1 MKNQVQHSRL
11 HASVSRRKFL
21 GQATAAAVG
30 FSIVPRRVLGG
41 TGYVPPS
48 DKVNIAF
55 IGVGSQGLRVML
67 HFLREP
73 DVQGVAVCDVNKGSA
88 NHPQWETHEFCNSV
102 RKLLGVDG
110 GWDWLSP
117 DQPIQLTHSLGVTS
131 GVAGREPCQKI
142 VEAYYGA
149 QQRSGQFSGCAAYVD
164 FRELLEKQKDL
175 DAVVVCT
182 TDNLHAA
189 VSAAAMKKR
198 KHVFCQKPLTHTI
211 YEARRIAEIARETG
225 VATQI
230 AVANQASEATRQL
243 CEWIWAGAIGP
254 VREVQNW
261 SSRPFWAQGIERPKE
276 TEAVPEGLDWNLWLG
291 PAPERPFN
299 HAYLPFVWRGWT
311 DFGCG
316 ALGDMG
322 SYSFDT
328 IFRVLKLE
336 APLSVEASSTDRYDE
351 TYPIASIVRY
361 NFPARGDMPPVKFTW
376 YDGGLKP
383 WRPDELEENHSLKG
397 TTEEEDEGLLFM
409 GDRGKILCNFN
420 GGDPRLIP
428 QSKMDSLQAAAK
440 NSAAFSR
447 QRTGMARC
455 LQRRQNKA
463 RRKFRIRGHGHR
475 VFAARKCC
483 GAHGTTA
490 AVGSREFERQL
501 GARPKICASR
511 APQRLGTIN
520 WCEFHVAA
528 AASAAQSRR
537 NRCPRFPE
545 ESL

>member
-1 MKNQVQHSRL
+1 VKNRLRSRSFSEC
-11 HASVSRRKFL
+11 AVSRRKFL
-21 GQATAAAVG
+21 GQTAAAAIG

-41 TGYVPPS
+41 AGYVPPS

-73 DVQGVAVCDVNKGSA
+73 DVQGVAVCDPNKVSA
-88 NHPQWETHEFCNSV
+88 SYPQWDTHEFCNSV
-102 RKLLGVDG
+102 RKLVGVDS

-117 DQPIQLTHSLGVTS
+117 DDPIQLTHSLRVTS

-142 VEAYYGA
+142 VDAYYGT
-149 QQRSGQFSGCAAYVD
+149 QQRSGQYRACSAYGD
-164 FRELLEKQKDL
+164 FRELLEKEKDL

-198 KHVFCQKPLTHTI
+198 KHVFCQKPLTHTV
-211 YEARRIAEIARETG
+211 YEARRLAEIARETG

-230 AVANQASEATRQL
+230 AVANQASEATRLL
-243 CEWIWAGAIGP
+243 CEWIWDGAIGP
-254 VREVQNW
+254 VRQVANW
-261 SSRPFWAQGIERPKE
+261 SSRPFWPQGLERPKE
-276 TEAVPEGLDWNLWLG
+276 AEAVPQSLDWDLWLG

-336 APLSVEASSTDRYDE
+336 APVSVEASSSERYEE
-351 TYPIASIVRY
+351 TYPLASIVHY

-383 WRPDELEENHSLKG
+383 PRPEELEDDRPLKG
-397 TTEEEDEGLLFM
+397 DGEEEEEGLLFV
-409 GDRGKILCNFN
+409 GDRGKILCAFN
-420 GGDPRLIP
+420 GGSPKLIP
-428 QSKMDSLQAAAK
+428 AAK
-440 NSAAFSR
+440 MQSYKQPPKTLPRSRGNEREWLDACKGSRVKPGGNFEFSGMVTETLLLGNVATRVGQRLDWDRSQLKVVNSDSAQKFVSR
-447 QRTGMARC
+447 ERRTGWE
-455 LQRRQNKA
+455 L
-463 RRKFRIRGHGHR
+463 
-475 VFAARKCC
+475 
-483 GAHGTTA
+483 
-490 AVGSREFERQL
+490 
-501 GARPKICASR
+501 
-511 APQRLGTIN
+511 
-520 WCEFHVAA
+520 
-528 AASAAQSRR
+528 
-537 NRCPRFPE
+537 
-545 ESL
+545 